1 MTWVKI
7 CGITNLED
15 ALVAVEAGA
24 DAVGFVFY
32 DKSPRRVDVETARAI
47 VEKLP
52 PRVEKVGVF
61 VDESTDAWLDIVYAV
76 GLNAMQHV
84 ITFNRTTNRTTHG
97 SQHAT
102 GIGVLPQPPR
112 VYTSLA
118 IAGFLDD
125 ESDVRALGADFAK
138 MNRISPDGFSLPA
151 GVLDTFFLDS
161 GNSQT
166 PGGTGQTFDWRKA
179 LPIAEGMRQGGLKL
193 VVAGGLNPGNVAEAI
208 EVLKPWGVDVSSGVE
223 ARPGKKDPDKVRA
236 FVQAVRR
243 VEKSA

>member
-32 DKSPRRVDVETARAI
+32 DKSPRKVDVETARAI

-84 ITFNRTTNRTTHG
+84 ITFNRRTHG

-125 ESDVRALGADFAK
+125 ERHVRALGADFAK
-138 MNRISPDGFSLPA
+138 MRRNSSDGFSLPD
-151 GVLDTFFLDS
+151 GVPDTFFLDS

-223 ARPGKKDPDKVRA
+223 ARPGKKDPDRVRA